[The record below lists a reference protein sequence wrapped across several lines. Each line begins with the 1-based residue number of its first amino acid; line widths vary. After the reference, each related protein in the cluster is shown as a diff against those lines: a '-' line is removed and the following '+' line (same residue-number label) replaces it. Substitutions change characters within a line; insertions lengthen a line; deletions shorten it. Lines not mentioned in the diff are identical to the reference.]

1 MSSDDTPRPESDDT
15 LSEIRR
21 ILNEEKA
28 GDGSVAA
35 SEPATAPAAT
45 FAPEPARGRA
55 AGSGSGFRAALVL
68 TPTMRVNASD
78 IDDDDALPPLRL
90 TKRIDA
96 PAARAEAAPV
106 DPERA
111 RSVRSAFGREED
123 EATPPPLR
131 LRPAARVDDAA
142 EHATAIAAEPRT
154 EPQTATQTATQTAIA
169 SPVDATFAPAPVAP
183 APVAQAA
190 PVDPDA
196 IGSMTRAALEE
207 LITER
212 LRADLSGELGARIS
226 SNIRTLVQREVATAV
241 AEALGRPAP

>member
-154 EPQTATQTATQTAIA
+154 EPQTATQTATA
-169 SPVDATFAPAPVAP
+169 SPVDATFAPAPVAA

>member
-154 EPQTATQTATQTAIA
+154 EPQTATQTATA

>member
-1 MSSDDTPRPESDDT
+1 
-15 LSEIRR
+15 
-21 ILNEEKA
+21 
-28 GDGSVAA
+28 
-35 SEPATAPAAT
+35 
-45 FAPEPARGRA
+45 
-55 AGSGSGFRAALVL
+55 
-68 TPTMRVNASD
+68 MRVNASD

-154 EPQTATQTATQTAIA
+154 EPQTATQTATA